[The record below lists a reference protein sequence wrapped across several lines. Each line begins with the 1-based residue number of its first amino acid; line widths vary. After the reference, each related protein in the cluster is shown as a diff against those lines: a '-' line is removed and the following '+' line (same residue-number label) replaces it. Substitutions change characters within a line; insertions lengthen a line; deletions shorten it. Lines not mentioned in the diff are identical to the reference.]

1 MRDKKEVIRVS
12 PRTGRPKSDNP
23 KDIRFSVRMDA
34 EMFNELKRMCER
46 ESITVAEAIR
56 LAVKQLLERK

>member
-1 MRDKKEVIRVS
+1 MS
-12 PRTGRPKSDNP
+12 PRIGRPKSDNP

-34 EMFNELKRMCER
+34 EMFGELKRMCEG

-56 LAVKQLLERK
+56 QAVKLLLLETEK

>member
-1 MRDKKEVIRVS
+1 MS
-12 PRTGRPKSDNP
+12 PRIGRPKSDNP

-34 EMFNELKRMCER
+34 EMFGELKRMCAG

-56 LAVKQLLERK
+56 QAVKLLLEQK